1 MMMPR
6 LRCFRALLLA
16 FMLSVLT
23 AAETVSATPVLL
35 PNTGM
40 ALVAEVAGTTRANDA
55 FWAVQCKK
63 IPSNTLF
70 LVLDMGAVRDFFKPI
85 AGASYCEMLQ
95 SNTKHQWGGSDGV
108 VWTTPEFCG
117 GSNGGSAIDWP
128 LKKGRDG
135 DARQYLSFWGTD
147 DDRQTGGCC
156 STSTTEYNRG
166 WGKACTYTR

>member
-23 AAETVSATPVLL
+23 AAETVSATPVLP

-40 ALVAEVAGTTRANDA
+40 TLVAEVAGTTRANDA

-95 SNTKHQWGGSDGV
+95 SNTKHQWRSDGV